1 MADPATD
8 ADASS
13 GRRHRRDERRRR
25 RFQRIAAT
33 VAAFA
38 LLAGFVLI
46 ATDSVRF
53 GGDERPSLAGTVHA
67 AGGNTATVTTTKRS
81 KVQCRPL
88 TTADPLRLW
97 VGGDSLAGSLGPS
110 LGTIAGATGVVQ
122 PYFFSRVSSGLADP
136 GFFDWP
142 AHATTEMATINP
154 EIVAFII
161 GANDW
166 TTVSG
171 DAWKAGY
178 TQKVDDMMKELIG
191 PGRTVYWLGSPTL
204 KDPKM
209 DAAVVEVN
217 AIASEVAKQHPEV
230 HYIDVYKLFS
240 NAEGKFASDLPDETG
255 KVVTMRAGDGVHLSM
270 DGADYLAR
278 TLYKLIDD
286 QCRVSAQKVD
296 GATKKAI
303 ESAGSTQVAPGASG
317 TSGSGSNSGSGNGS
331 GSSGGGSIATTPP
344 ATAPPVTDPPMTTPQ
359 VTAPPTTPSTTQPQT
374 TTPTTPT
381 NK

>member
-1 MADPATD
+1 MADPETD

-13 GRRHRRDERRRR
+13 DRRNRRAERRRR

-38 LLAGFVLI
+38 LLAGFVLV
-46 ATDSVRF
+46 ATDVVRF
-53 GGDERPSLAGTVHA
+53 GGDEKPSLAGTVHP
-67 AGGNTATVTTTKRS
+67 AGGNAAATVTTTKSS

-88 TTADPLRLW
+88 STTDPLRLW

-122 PYFFSRVSSGLADP
+122 PYFDSRVSSGLGNP

-142 AHATTEMATINP
+142 THATIEMATINP

-178 TQKVDDMMKELIG
+178 TQRVDDMMKELIG
-191 PGRTVYWLGSPTL
+191 PGRTVYWIGSPTL
-204 KDPKM
+204 KDSKM

-217 AIASEVAKQHPEV
+217 AVAAEVAKRHPEV
-230 HYIDVYKLFS
+230 HYIDAYKLFS
-240 NAEGKFASDLPDETG
+240 NGDGKFATDLPDETG
-255 KVVTMRAGDGVHLSM
+255 KVVTMRAGDGVHLTM

-286 QCRVSAQKVD
+286 QCRVTAQKVD
-296 GATKKAI
+296 GAAKKTI
-303 ESAGSTQVAPGASG
+303 ESEGSTQVAPGSTG
-317 TSGSGSNSGSGNGS
+317 TSGSSSGNSS
-331 GSSGGGSIATTPP
+331 GSSGGGTIATTPP
-344 ATAPPVTDPPMTTPQ
+344 ATAPPVTDPPVTTTP
-359 VTAPPTTPSTTQPQT
+359 VTNPPVVTTTPPPTPSTIVTIPSG
-374 TTPTTPT
+374 
-381 NK
+381 K